1 MPISC
6 LLQKKIVEKKA
17 SQDLV
22 LVMGPSHNI
31 VGMLIFTKKKD
42 LQQKKFMEDF
52 ATFAKGFMPIFVMEI
67 Q

>member
-1 MPISC
+1 M
-6 LLQKKIVEKKA
+6 LQKQIVEKNA

-22 LVMGPSHNI
+22 LVMGPTHNI
-31 VGMLIFTKKKD
+31 VGVLIFTKNIH

-52 ATFAKGFMPIFVMEI
+52 ATFAKGFMLIFVVDS